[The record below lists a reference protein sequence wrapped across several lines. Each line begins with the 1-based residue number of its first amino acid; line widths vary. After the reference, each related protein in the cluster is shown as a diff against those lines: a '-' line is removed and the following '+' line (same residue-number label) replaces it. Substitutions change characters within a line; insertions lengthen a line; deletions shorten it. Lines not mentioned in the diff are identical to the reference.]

1 MIEAKGILMNPP
13 QYWFLILSLLFS
25 GGAREQPYA
34 SVYNEKADAPHDVA
48 AAITNAEGSKRNIVL
63 IFGAN
68 WCPDCLA
75 LDAQMHKPEL
85 ASIIE
90 KNFVIVE
97 VDLGREDKNLDLA
110 EQYHVPIQHGIPALA
125 VLNSHGR
132 LLYAMDQGQFADAS
146 NMSYK
151 SIKAFFVRWMPRH

>member
-1 MIEAKGILMNPP
+1 MNPP
-13 QYWFLILSLLFS
+13 KYWFLILLLFAIACAGKS
-25 GGAREQPYA
+25 PAA
-34 SVYNEKADAPHDVA
+34 SVYDEKADAHHDIA
-48 AAITNAEGSKRNIVL
+48 AAIADAEASKRNIVL

-68 WCPDCLA
+68 WCPDCRA

-110 EQYHVPIQHGIPALA
+110 EQYHVPIKHGIPALA
-125 VLNSHGR
+125 VLTSRGN
-132 LLYAMDQGQFADAS
+132 LLYTMDQGQFADAR
-146 NMSYK
+146 NMSYE
-151 SIKAFFVRWMPRH
+151 SIKAFFEQWKPKR